1 MDTIAKRSDRAL
13 YELSFMNTP
22 RLGKSIGIEKCVE
35 RWRPEIVGEVEDK
48 SSRVEKKADLFLE
61 MSKLLNLGM
70 GNSMSEIMDV
80 LNGLPIKEPWFID
93 KSKVVEEKLQE
104 LEMVIIH
111 KISGMSLDEMVKCDK
126 FVEETNWFDRAK
138 VEEAEYQA
146 LNGVVTLEN
155 LDSVLLKFAK
165 FSGRLQVKY
174 KMQVE
179 SMLKTLEKLM
189 NSIDDK
195 GAKLDLYT
203 LDVDDTYLDKI
214 RYITNGLVFEK
225 YQKIS
230 IGIDNVIE
238 TLRFL
243 ETIDKDLHTEL
254 QSEIKTIIT
263 QFKQHATQQ
272 DNKPLIKYLTSLLT

>member
-1 MDTIAKRSDRAL
+1 
-13 YELSFMNTP
+13 
-22 RLGKSIGIEKCVE
+22 
-35 RWRPEIVGEVEDK
+35 
-48 SSRVEKKADLFLE
+48 
-61 MSKLLNLGM
+61 
-70 GNSMSEIMDV
+70 MSEI
-80 LNGLPIKEPWFID
+80 NGCVEWIAIKEPCLVD

-104 LEMVIIH
+104 LEMVII
-111 KISGMSLDEMVKCDK
+111 IRLVRRIGLIVP
-126 FVEETNWFDRAK
+126 K

-243 ETIDKDLHTEL
+243 ETIDKELHTEL